1 MDRRALLRGLA
12 LGAPAAALAVAGAAA
27 KSTDYVREKSDQSLE
42 ACKRQLDDLRKRMDR
57 SEASARR
64 ALKVVFA
71 LTALSLGIDASALL

>member
-57 SEASARR
+57 SEASTRQ

>member
-57 SEASARR
+57 SEASTKQ

>member
-42 ACKRQLDDLRKRMDR
+42 ACKRQLDDLRKRVDR
-57 SEASARR
+57 SEASTRR